1 MFICTQNIIL
11 GKGKYLQLVGLHDVR
26 KIELNDGV
34 ENTKERK
41 NVNEIEIDDSG
52 ESEILILDNQEE
64 KTTEKNTRTYWY

>member
-64 KTTEKNTRTYWY
+64 KTTEKNTRTY